1 MTRLTR
7 LAARAAA
14 RLIPA
19 GSRVLV
25 ATSGGPDSQ
34 ALLSVLK
41 TFDVQLVAAGI
52 DHGLRSNAHREL
64 DLAEA
69 LAGKLEVPFVR
80 RSVQVAA
87 GNVANEAR
95 KARYAALNAIAD
107 EHGCAFIAVGH
118 TSTDQLETVLL
129 GMLRSDGIGS
139 RLGMPEKRGRIVR
152 PFLEARRFDV
162 LAHLSTHKIPYASD
176 PTNSDTKRSRARLRE
191 EVLPVLRALN
201 PRIEQTIG
209 SWVQDRAEDEQ
220 LLRAAA
226 ARLLRPVTHPH
237 RVGPVVPSL
246 TRAAFAN
253 APLTLRRRALRD
265 WLTAQGLVPR
275 RRLVDK
281 LLQALEHPGMRL
293 KTREGSFVSDEQA
306 LWAAHPN
313 DYHLPLAIPGEA
325 MLPDTTT
332 PIVARL
338 IDAPSGGYAAILGGR
353 SPERCVAFDADGLSS
368 EGVVLRSWQPGDR
381 IAPFGQHAGST
392 KVGDLFTNAKIP
404 GALRLGW
411 PVIAHDATIL
421 WVVGLRRGS
430 HAPITATTRKVV
442 IFEALDTRAR

>member
-1 MTRLTR
+1 MTRLSR
-7 LAARAAA
+7 LAAHAVT
-14 RLIPA
+14 RLIPD

-25 ATSGGPDSQ
+25 AMSGGPDSQ

-41 TFDVQLVAAGI
+41 AFDIQLVAAGI

-69 LAGKLEVPFVR
+69 LAKKLEVPFVR
-80 RSVQVAA
+80 RSVQVAT

-107 EHGCAFIAVGH
+107 EHDCGFIAVGH
-118 TSTDQLETVLL
+118 TATDQLETVLL
-129 GMLRSDGIGS
+129 GLLRSDGIGS
-139 RLGMPEKRGRIVR
+139 RLGMAEKRGRIVR

-162 LAHLSTHKIPYASD
+162 LAHLSTHSIPYASD

-201 PRIEQTIG
+201 PSIESTIG

-226 ARLLRPVTHPH
+226 ARLLRPMTHAH
-237 RVGPVVPSL
+237 RVGPIVPNFM
-246 TRAAFAN
+246 RATFMS

-265 WLTAQGLVPR
+265 WLTGQGLVPR

-281 LLQALEHPGMRL
+281 LMQTIAQPGMRL
-293 KTREGSFVSDEQA
+293 KTREGTFVADDHA

-313 DYHLPLAIPGEA
+313 DYHLPLAVPGEA
-325 MLPDTTT
+325 LLPDSTA
-332 PIVARL
+332 PIVTRL
-338 IDAPSGGYAAILGGR
+338 IDAPAGGYAAILEGR
-353 SPERCVAFDADGLSS
+353 APERCVAFDADGLSAD
-368 EGVVLRSWQPGDR
+368 VVVRSWQPGDR
-381 IAPFGQHAGST
+381 LAPYGLREGT
-392 KVGDLFTNAKIP
+392 TTIGDLFTNAKVP
-404 GALRLGW
+404 GALRSGW
-411 PVIAHDATIL
+411 PVVAHRETIL
-421 WVVGLRRGS
+421 WVVGLRRS
-430 HAPITATTRKVV
+430 SDAPITEKTRKVV
-442 IFEALDTRAR
+442 TIEALER